1 MAGLWLWV
9 KEEIS
14 PAQVS
19 AMNTE
24 IILDVSMLLI
34 FVIAT
39 AVFLKWGGKEYEYD
53 RNGDLVEVKDDEA
66 RGDAKDDEEPAGAAP
81 AAGSPVPAGVLGAP
95 TQPIAA

>member
-1 MAGLWLWV
+1 MAGLRLWV
-9 KEEIS
+9 KEKIS

-39 AVFLKWGGKEYEYD
+39 AVYLKWGGKEYEYD
-53 RNGDLVEVKDDEA
+53 RNGDLVEVKD
-66 RGDAKDDEEPAGAAP
+66 GEEPAGAAP
-81 AAGSPVPAGVLGAP
+81 AAGSPVPAGVVGAP

>member
-24 IILDVSMLLI
+24 IILNVSMLLI

-39 AVFLKWGGKEYEYD
+39 AVYLKWGGKEYEYD

-66 RGDAKDDEEPAGAAP
+66 QGDAKDGEEPAGAAP

>member
-1 MAGLWLWV
+1 MAGLRLWV
-9 KEEIS
+9 KEKIS

-24 IILDVSMLLI
+24 IMLDVSMLLI

-39 AVFLKWGGKEYEYD
+39 AVYLKWGGKEYEYD
-53 RNGDLVEVKDDEA
+53 RNGDLVEVKGDEA
-66 RGDAKDDEEPAGAAP
+66 QGDAKDGEEPAGAAP
-81 AAGSPVPAGVLGAP
+81 AAGSPVPAGVVGAP

>member
-1 MAGLWLWV
+1 
-9 KEEIS
+9 
-14 PAQVS
+14 
-19 AMNTE
+19 MNTE

>member
-66 RGDAKDDEEPAGAAP
+66 QGDEEPAGAAP